1 MIYSGHVVI
10 CQCSLLG
17 YIAMRTYQSF
27 ITVLYQLMQFL
38 LTLTVHCRKCCNKK
52 VLDAINLMF
61 APVG

>member
-1 MIYSGHVVI
+1 MIYSGHAVI

-17 YIAMRTYQSF
+17 YIANAYLPIIYNSF
-27 ITVLYQLMQFL
+27 APTQFL

-52 VLDAINLMF
+52 LLDAINLMF